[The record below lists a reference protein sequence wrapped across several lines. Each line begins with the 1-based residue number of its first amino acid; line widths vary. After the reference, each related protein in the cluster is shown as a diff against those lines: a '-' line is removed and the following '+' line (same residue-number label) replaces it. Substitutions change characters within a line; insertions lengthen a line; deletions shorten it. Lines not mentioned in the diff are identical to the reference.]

1 MKSCQEFKRDEQE
14 QRILDYIIWYG
25 KEMRRNN
32 RIENI
37 NLTRDDIRI
46 AQQMPLEKHDR
57 EALKQIIELQIQSKM
72 RRARYL
78 IELTRKKS
86 PESQANSRPYT
97 R

>member
-37 NLTRDDIRI
+37 NLSRDDIRI
-46 AQQMPLEKHDR
+46 AQ
-57 EALKQIIELQIQSKM
+57 
-72 RRARYL
+72 
-78 IELTRKKS
+78 
-86 PESQANSRPYT
+86 
-97 R
+97 